1 MIITNLRKRFFKLV
15 GSIVINM
22 KMTKFKKKEHN
33 KHSQFSV
40 QSVFFNCDSLHA
52 RLNSHYEAMEI
63 QEKEVQKD
71 YSIQEIYLER
81 TYS

>member
-33 KHSQFSV
+33 KHS
-40 QSVFFNCDSLHA
+40 
-52 RLNSHYEAMEI
+52 
-63 QEKEVQKD
+63 
-71 YSIQEIYLER
+71 
-81 TYS
+81 